1 MVLNDWLLDKCSK
14 ITHQFIIQTSSILIM
29 KWNYIINII
38 FYCQKVQKY
47 KIFQDC
53 YKCVEKEHGSKC
65 TTEKAPYDIFFR
77 GDEILIGNQPGTCER
92 ALYECD
98 LTYAKNLQSV
108 VNYYLNEICD

>member
-1 MVLNDWLLDKCSK
+1 
-14 ITHQFIIQTSSILIM
+14 M
-29 KWNYIINII
+29 KQNYIINIKSNPVGKYFWIICVI
-38 FYCQKVQKY
+38 FKWKFHSQKNQKY

-108 VNYYLNEICD
+108 VKYIF

>member
-1 MVLNDWLLDKCSK
+1 M
-14 ITHQFIIQTSSILIM
+14 
-29 KWNYIINII
+29 
-38 FYCQKVQKY
+38 
-47 KIFQDC
+47 
-53 YKCVEKEHGSKC
+53 EKEHGSKC

-108 VNYYLNEICD
+108 VKYYLDEICEYYLNEKILQFLNELSLTGL